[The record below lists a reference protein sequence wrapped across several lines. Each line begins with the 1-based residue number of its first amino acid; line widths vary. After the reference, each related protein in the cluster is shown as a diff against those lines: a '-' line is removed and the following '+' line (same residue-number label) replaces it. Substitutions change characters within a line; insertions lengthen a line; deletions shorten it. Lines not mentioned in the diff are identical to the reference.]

1 MSFTEQK
8 RAEIEKYILRKIAV
22 DDEKLI
28 EKTMDSF
35 GISITS
41 AKRYLKKMADEGNVM
56 KQEHQVCGYALC
68 EETFEECVQID
79 ERGQQ
84 EDEIYDL
91 SIRERLNGC
100 GKKAQRIWQYV
111 CVEMLNNALEH
122 SRGTQIRMIVR
133 RNVLYTTVLVVDD
146 GVGVFR
152 TLMDYM
158 AGHGWDEPDEKDAL
172 VELYKGKITS
182 AASAHSGEGIFFS
195 SKAVDTFAIWSG
207 GKVYKCY
214 GGRDHTVLENR
225 LLAYV
230 SRFQNIGTLVMMTLE
245 NETARDLAEV
255 FDVFADVDEGLI
267 RTRIPVREACISG
280 EPVARSQARRIC
292 RRLEEFK
299 EVILDFDGVEF
310 MGQGF
315 ADEIFR
321 VFATAC
327 PEVLLCPVHMEKGV
341 YRMIRHV
348 GRGQLAANV
357 RMEAEGIVLENNC

>member
-22 DDEKLI
+22 DDGKLV

-41 AKRYLKKMADEGNVM
+41 AKRYLKKLTDEGNVM
-56 KQEHQVCGYALC
+56 KQADCACGYALC
-68 EETFEECVQID
+68 EEVFEKCVQISAD
-79 ERGQQ
+79 GQQ

-91 SIRERLNGC
+91 LLRERVSGC
-100 GKKAQRIWQYV
+100 GRNAQRIWQYV
-111 CVEMLNNALEH
+111 CMEMLNNALEH
-122 SRGTQIRMIVR
+122 SRGTQLRIIFR
-133 RNVLYTTVLVVDD
+133 RNALYTTVVIVDD

-158 AGHGWDEPDEKDAL
+158 AGHGWNEPDEKDAL

-207 GKVYKCY
+207 GKMYKCY
-214 GGRDHTVLENR
+214 GGREHAVLENR
-225 LLAYV
+225 LLAYAARLENV
-230 SRFQNIGTLVMMTLE
+230 GTLVMMTLE
-245 NETARDLAEV
+245 NETARNLTEV
-255 FDVFADVDEGLI
+255 FEVFADVDEGLV
-267 RTRIPVREACISG
+267 RTRIPIREACISG

-321 VFATAC
+321 VFAGAC
-327 PEVLLCPVHMEKGV
+327 PQVLLFPVHMEKEV

-348 GRGQLAANV
+348 GRGQLAENV
-357 RMEAEGIVLENNC
+357 RLETEGAVV

>member
-8 RAEIEKYILRKIAV
+8 RAEIEKYMLRKIAI

-41 AKRYLKKMADEGNVM
+41 AKRYLKKMTDEGNVV
-56 KQEHQVCGYALC
+56 KQADRACGYGLF
-68 EETFEECVQID
+68 EETFEECVKID
-79 ERGQQ
+79 ESGQQ
-84 EDEIYDL
+84 EDEIYDRL
-91 SIRERLNGC
+91 LRERLSGC
-100 GKKAQRIWQYV
+100 GKNARRIWQYV

-133 RNVLYTTVLVVDD
+133 KNILYTTVLIVDD
-146 GVGVFR
+146 GAGVFR
-152 TLMDYM
+152 TLVEYM
-158 AGHGWDEPDEKDAL
+158 AGHGWNEPDEKDAL

-207 GKVYKCY
+207 GKMYKCY
-214 GGRDHTVLENR
+214 GGREHTVLESR
-225 LLAYV
+225 LLAYA

-255 FDVFADVDEGLI
+255 FDVYADVDEGLI
-267 RTRIPVREACISG
+267 RTRIPIREACISG

-321 VFATAC
+321 VFAVAS
-327 PEVLLCPVHMEKGV
+327 PGVLLCPVHMEKEV

-357 RMEAEGIVLENNC
+357 RLEADGMSGA

>member
-8 RAEIEKYILRKIAV
+8 RAEIEKYMLRKIAA
-22 DDEKLI
+22 DDEMLI

-35 GISITS
+35 GISVTS
-41 AKRYLKKMADEGNVM
+41 AKRYLKKMADEGNVV
-56 KQEHQVCGYALC
+56 KQAEQACGYALY
-68 EETFEECVQID
+68 EETFEDCVKIS
-79 ERGQQ
+79 ESGQQ
-84 EDEIYDL
+84 EDEIYDRLLRDKL
-91 SIRERLNGC
+91 SGC
-100 GKKAQRIWQYV
+100 GKNARRIWQYV

-133 RNVLYTTVLVVDD
+133 RNVLYTTVLIADD

-152 TLMDYM
+152 TLVDYM
-158 AGHGWDEPDEKDAL
+158 AGHGWNEPDEKDAL

-207 GKVYKCY
+207 GKMYKCY
-214 GGRDHTVLENR
+214 GGREHTVLENR
-225 LLAYV
+225 LLAYA

-255 FDVFADVDEGLI
+255 FDVYADVDEGLI
-267 RTRIPVREACISG
+267 RTRIPIREACISG

-292 RRLEEFK
+292 RRLEEFT

-321 VFATAC
+321 VFATAF
-327 PEVLLCPVHMEKGV
+327 PGVLLCPVHMEKEV
-341 YRMIRHV
+341 HRMVRHV

-357 RMEAEGIVLENNC
+357 RLEADAMSGV

>member
-8 RAEIEKYILRKIAV
+8 RAEIEKYMLRKIAA
-22 DDEKLI
+22 DDEMLI

-35 GISITS
+35 GISVTS
-41 AKRYLKKMADEGNVM
+41 AKRYLKKMADEGNVV
-56 KQEHQVCGYALC
+56 KQAEQACGYALY
-68 EETFEECVQID
+68 EETFEDCVKIS
-79 ERGQQ
+79 ESGQQ
-84 EDEIYDL
+84 EDEIYDRLLRDKL
-91 SIRERLNGC
+91 SGC
-100 GKKAQRIWQYV
+100 GKNARRIWQYV

-133 RNVLYTTVLVVDD
+133 RNVLYTTVLIADD

-152 TLMDYM
+152 TLVDYM
-158 AGHGWDEPDEKDAL
+158 AGHGWNEPDEKDAL

-207 GKVYKCY
+207 GKMYKCY
-214 GGRDHTVLENR
+214 GGREHTVLENR
-225 LLAYV
+225 LLAYA

-255 FDVFADVDEGLI
+255 FDVYADVDEGLI
-267 RTRIPVREACISG
+267 RTRIPIREACISG

-321 VFATAC
+321 VFATAF
-327 PEVLLCPVHMEKGV
+327 PGVLLCPVHMEKEV
-341 YRMIRHV
+341 HRMVRHV

-357 RMEAEGIVLENNC
+357 RLEADAMSGV

>member
-41 AKRYLKKMADEGNVM
+41 AKRYLKKMAEEGNVM
-56 KQEHQVCGYALC
+56 KQADQACGYALC
-68 EETFEECVQID
+68 EETLEECVRIG
-79 ERGQQ
+79 ESGQQ
-84 EDEIYDL
+84 EDEIYDRLLREKL
-91 SIRERLNGC
+91 SGC
-100 GKKAQRIWQYV
+100 GKNAQRIWQYV

-133 RNVLYTTVLVVDD
+133 RNVMYTTVLILDD

-158 AGHGWDEPDEKDAL
+158 AGHGWNEPDEKDAL

-207 GKVYKCY
+207 GKMYKCY
-214 GGRDHTVLENR
+214 GGREHTVLENR
-225 LLAYV
+225 LLAYA

-245 NETARDLAEV
+245 NETVRDLAEV

-267 RTRIPVREACISG
+267 RTRIPIREACISG

-321 VFATAC
+321 VFAAAC
-327 PEVLLCPVHMEKGV
+327 PGVLLCPVHMEKEV
-341 YRMIRHV
+341 HRMIRHV

-357 RMEAEGIVLENNC
+357 LLDADAMAGA

>member
-8 RAEIEKYILRKIAV
+8 RAEIEKYMLRKIAA
-22 DDEKLI
+22 DDEMLI

-35 GISITS
+35 GISVTS
-41 AKRYLKKMADEGNVM
+41 AKRYLKKMADEGNVV
-56 KQEHQVCGYALC
+56 KQAEQACGYALY
-68 EETFEECVQID
+68 EETFEDCVKIS
-79 ERGQQ
+79 ESGQQ
-84 EDEIYDL
+84 EDEIYDRLLRDKL
-91 SIRERLNGC
+91 SGC
-100 GKKAQRIWQYV
+100 GKNARRIWQYV

-133 RNVLYTTVLVVDD
+133 RNVLYTTVLIADD

-152 TLMDYM
+152 TLVDYM
-158 AGHGWDEPDEKDAL
+158 AGHGWNEPDEKDAL

-207 GKVYKCY
+207 GKMYKCY
-214 GGRDHTVLENR
+214 GEREHTVLENR
-225 LLAYV
+225 LLAYA

-267 RTRIPVREACISG
+267 RTRIPIREACISG

-321 VFATAC
+321 VFATAF
-327 PEVLLCPVHMEKGV
+327 PGVLLCPVHMEKEV
-341 YRMIRHV
+341 YRMVRHV

-357 RMEAEGIVLENNC
+357 RLEADAMSGV

>member
-8 RAEIEKYILRKIAV
+8 RVEIEKYMLRKIAA
-22 DDEKLI
+22 DDEMLI

-41 AKRYLKKMADEGNVM
+41 AKRYLKKMADEGNVV
-56 KQEHQVCGYALC
+56 KQAEQACGYALC
-68 EETFEECVQID
+68 EETFEDCVKIS
-79 ERGQQ
+79 ESGQQ
-84 EDEIYDL
+84 EDEIYDRLLRDKL
-91 SIRERLNGC
+91 SGC
-100 GKKAQRIWQYV
+100 GKNARRIWQYV

-133 RNVLYTTVLVVDD
+133 RNVLYTTVLIADD

-152 TLMDYM
+152 TLVDYM
-158 AGHGWDEPDEKDAL
+158 AGHGWNEPDEKDAL

-207 GKVYKCY
+207 GKMYKCY
-214 GGRDHTVLENR
+214 GGREHTVLENR
-225 LLAYV
+225 LLAYA

-267 RTRIPVREACISG
+267 RTRIPIREACISG

-321 VFATAC
+321 VFATAF
-327 PEVLLCPVHMEKGV
+327 PGVLLCPVHMEKEV
-341 YRMIRHV
+341 HRMVRHV

-357 RMEAEGIVLENNC
+357 RLEADAMSGV